1 MSGRASSSWM
11 GSWLL
16 NPLRRWTVEPDKLLD
31 PYVQEGMTVLEPGP
45 GMGFFTL
52 PLAKLV
58 GPNGR
63 VIAVDIQV
71 KMIDKLR
78 KRAQRAGLVDRIDLR
93 LAGRDLL
100 GIVDLHN
107 RVDFVLAFAVVHEVA
122 SAQRFFREIAGVL
135 RPRGSMLLVEPSVH
149 VPRNKFAIE
158 LEAARSAGLE
168 VAGSP
173 VIAASHAALLRR
185 I

>member
-1 MSGRASSSWM
+1 MSGRGCSSWM
-11 GSWLL
+11 GPWLL
-16 NPLRRWTVEPDKLLD
+16 NPLRRWTVEPDKLLG

-122 SAQRFFREIAGVL
+122 SAERFFREIADVL
-135 RPRGSMLLVEPSVH
+135 RPRASMLLVEPSVH

-158 LEAARSAGLE
+158 LEAARAAGLE
-168 VAGSP
+168 VAASP
-173 VIAASHAALLRR
+173 VIGGNHAALLRR